1 MKIKGTAL
9 RLVSLAVTIV
19 VLVLAA
25 PAAATPDSVPA
36 SNVEKVTLVHYPAGK
51 VFVKPLAKPTPTP
64 DNDYY
69 KLLKVSWDVPDGGI
83 SFSLA
88 TSGWP
93 SSGPSST
100 AVRAEMEAAF
110 EAWDDATATTELFK
124 DSVDFGGV
132 VGPFRDDVNTISFGP
147 VSYQGALAVT
157 TYWYNRLTHRFLE
170 ADIEFSTAYTWGID
184 ADGEGASASLDSS
197 TFDVGNVGT
206 HEVGHVVG
214 LADLYRS
221 NFSQLT
227 MYGYA
232 APAETL
238 KRSLQTGDILGTQRL
253 YGE

>member
-9 RLVSLAVTIV
+9 RLVVLAMILV

-25 PAAATPDSVPA
+25 PAAATPESVPA
-36 SNVEKVTLVHYPAGK
+36 SNVEKVTLVHYPAGR
-51 VFVKPLAKPTPTP
+51 VFVKPLAKPTPAP

-69 KLLKVSWDVPDGGI
+69 KLLKVSWDVPVGGI
-83 SFSLA
+83 PFSLA

-93 SSGPSST
+93 SSVPNSQ
-100 AVRAEMEAAF
+100 AVKAEMEAAF
-110 EAWDDATATTELFK
+110 EAWDDATATDLFK
-124 DSVDFGGV
+124 DSVALGGV
-132 VGPFRDDVNTISFGP
+132 VGPSRDGANTISFGP
-147 VSYQGALAVT
+147 VPYQDALAVT
-157 TYWYNRLTHRFLE
+157 TYWYNRLTRRFLE
-170 ADIEFSTAYTWGID
+170 ADIEFSTGYTWGID
-184 ADGEGASASLDSS
+184 ADGEGVSYSLGSS
-197 TFDVGNVGT
+197 TFDVRNVGT

-214 LADLYRS
+214 LADLYRT

-238 KRSLQTGDILGTQRL
+238 KRSLQAGDILGTKRL